1 MSKFDF
7 STALKHLPK
16 INMVT
21 LHGIGE
27 PTLNPNFIDILEI
40 SKSSKKFGKI
50 KITSNGLAKP
60 PSFYVDAM
68 NAGLNEVWI
77 SVDSLN
83 QSLATELRENSNV
96 DKLLK
101 NISELGKLSVPTYIS
116 MTVSSKNFRECM
128 ATSHLLI
135 EHGVKAIYMQ
145 EFQDFGNSDGVMSNH
160 ERYEL
165 LERFIEH
172 KKRYPKDNI
181 SPPRFV
187 FNAIQKSKSNKI
199 KHNDDTM
206 ICTAPWSRP
215 AMNVDGFMTPCC
227 TTFDPAIWNHSSL
240 LETHWSDIYRSDHVT
255 RWIQEY
261 LQNSGNQI
269 CEGCAIN
276 PKYDNVDLSV
286 GVRKHQAPARI

>member
-1 MSKFDF
+1 
-7 STALKHLPK
+7 
-16 INMVT
+16 MVT

-27 PTLNPNFIDILEI
+27 PTLNPDFIEILEI
-40 SKSSKKFGKI
+40 SKASKKFGKI

-68 NAGLNEVWI
+68 NAGLDEVWI

-96 DKLLK
+96 EKLI
-101 NISELGKLSVPTYIS
+101 NHVSELSNLSVPTYVS

-128 ATSHLLI
+128 ATSHLLM

-187 FNAIQKSKSNKI
+187 QNALQKSKTSKL
-199 KHNDDTM
+199 KHNGGTVLV
-206 ICTAPWSRP
+206 CTAPWSRP
-215 AMNVDGFMTPCC
+215 AMNVDGFITPCC
-227 TTFDPAIWNHSSL
+227 TTFDPSIWNHSSL
-240 LETHWSDIYRSDHVT
+240 LRMNWSDIYRSDHVT

-276 PKYDNVDLSV
+276 PKYDNIDLSV
-286 GVRKHQAPARI
+286 GGRSHQAPARI